1 MNRFSSFALT
11 AAVILTG
18 SCMNSKPPVGVLPEP
33 GELGRLYILNEGG
46 MGMNNSSIDFYDF
59 ADGTY
64 VTDAFPAANPD
75 VALGLGDTGNDL
87 AVYGGKLWA
96 VMNGSDLVEV
106 MDASTIEHIRAID
119 VPACRDIAFSGSY
132 AYVTSWAGNVS
143 DDGDRTGMVYR
154 IDINNLSIAGTVE
167 VGYQPEDIAVLDG
180 KIYVA
185 NSGGMTDG
193 YDNRLSIIDE
203 ESFSLERT
211 VEIAANICD
220 IAPDAYGRL
229 WISSPG
235 DYYSVHSGIYVYDI
249 ASGTVLKT
257 EPGSESGE
265 APCTDPSLTPDLRD
279 SSYPSLTPNPRYG
292 SSSTLSSDP
301 VTGTGQGTRA
311 NTILP
316 EWINDIRVSSMYST
330 GSHLWVLGNENE
342 WDYTAGA
349 GKYCLYTIDCQA
361 LTMTRTELSRTGAES
376 ISNPYGIWVSPD
388 EKTIAITDAASYTEP
403 GYIMFLDANLNLV
416 SSFQTG
422 FLPGH
427 FAVLE

>member
-1 MNRFSSFALT
+1 MNRFSSFVLT

-33 GELGRLYILNEGG
+33 GELGRLYILNEGVMG
-46 MGMNNSSIDFYDF
+46 MGNSSIDFYDF
-59 ADGTY
+59 TDGTY

-75 VALGLGDTGNDL
+75 VTLGLGDTGNDL

-106 MDASTIEHIRAID
+106 MDASTMEHIRAID
-119 VPACRDIAFSGSY
+119 VPACRNITFSGRY

-154 IDINNLSIAGTVE
+154 IDINSLSIAGTVE
-167 VGYQPEDIAVLDG
+167 VGYQPEDIAALDG

-235 DYYSVHSGIYVYDI
+235 DYYSVHSGIYVYDTV
-249 ASGTVLKT
+249 SGAVLQ
-257 EPGSESGE
+257 SG
-265 APCTDPSLTPDLRD
+265 A
-279 SSYPSLTPNPRYG
+279 G
-292 SSSTLSSDP
+292 
-301 VTGTGQGTRA
+301 A
-311 NTILP
+311 NILP

-349 GKYCLYTIDCQA
+349 GKYCLYTIDCQT

-376 ISNPYGIWVSPD
+376 IYNPYGIWVSPD

-403 GYIMFLDANLNLV
+403 GYILFLDANLNFV

>member
-1 MNRFSSFALT
+1 MNRFSSFVLT
-11 AAVILTG
+11 AVVILTG

-33 GELGRLYILNEGG
+33 GELGRLYILNEGVMG
-46 MGMNNSSIDFYDF
+46 MGNSSIDFYDF

-75 VALGLGDTGNDL
+75 VPFGLGDTGNDL

-106 MDASTIEHIRAID
+106 MDALTIEHIMDID
-119 VPACRDIAFSGSY
+119 VPACRNITFSGRY

-154 IDINNLSIAGTVE
+154 IDINSLSIAGTVE
-167 VGYQPEDIAVLDG
+167 VGYQPEDIAALDG

-235 DYYSVHSGIYVYDI
+235 DYYSVHSGIYVYDTV
-249 ASGTVLKT
+249 SGAVVQQKLESAIQYEPESALKS
-257 EPGSESGE
+257 EPG
-265 APCTDPSLTPDLRD
+265 
-279 SSYPSLTPNPRYG
+279 
-292 SSSTLSSDP
+292 
-301 VTGTGQGTRA
+301 A
-311 NTILP
+311 NILP

-376 ISNPYGIWVSPD
+376 IYNPYGIWVSPD

-403 GYIMFLDANLNLV
+403 GYILFLDANLNFV

>member
-1 MNRFSSFALT
+1 MNRFSSFVLT

-33 GELGRLYILNEGG
+33 GELGRLYILNEGVMG
-46 MGMNNSSIDFYDF
+46 MGNSSIDFYDF

-75 VALGLGDTGNDL
+75 VTLGLGDTGNDL

-106 MDASTIEHIRAID
+106 MDASTMEHIRAID
-119 VPACRDIAFSGSY
+119 VPACRDIAFSGRY

-154 IDINNLSIAGTVE
+154 IDINSLSIAGAVE
-167 VGYQPEDIAVLDG
+167 VGYQPEDIAALDG

-203 ESFSLERT
+203 ESFSLERA

-235 DYYSVHSGIYVYDI
+235 DYYSVHSGIYVYDTV
-249 ASGTVLKT
+249 SGTVLK
-257 EPGSESGE
+257 PESG
-265 APCTDPSLTPDLRD
+265 
-279 SSYPSLTPNPRYG
+279 
-292 SSSTLSSDP
+292 
-301 VTGTGQGTRA
+301 A
-311 NTILP
+311 NILP

-403 GYIMFLDANLNLV
+403 GYILFLDANLNFV

>member
-1 MNRFSSFALT
+1 MNRFSSFVLT

-33 GELGRLYILNEGG
+33 GELGRLYIMNEGVMG
-46 MGMNNSSIDFYDF
+46 MGNSSIDFYDF

-75 VALGLGDTGNDL
+75 VTLGLGDTGNDL

-106 MDASTIEHIRAID
+106 MDASTMEHIRAID
-119 VPACRDIAFSGSY
+119 VPACRDIAFSGRY

-154 IDINNLSIAGTVE
+154 IDINSLSIAGTVE
-167 VGYQPEDIAVLDG
+167 VGYQPEDIAALDG

-203 ESFSLERT
+203 ESFSLERA

-235 DYYSVHSGIYVYDI
+235 DYYSVHSGIYVYDTV
-249 ASGTVLKT
+249 SGTVLKS
-257 EPGSESGE
+257 EPG
-265 APCTDPSLTPDLRD
+265 
-279 SSYPSLTPNPRYG
+279 
-292 SSSTLSSDP
+292 
-301 VTGTGQGTRA
+301 A
-311 NTILP
+311 NILP

-403 GYIMFLDANLNLV
+403 GYILFLDANLNFV

>member
-1 MNRFSSFALT
+1 MNRFSSFVLT
-11 AAVILTG
+11 ATVILTG

-33 GELGRLYILNEGG
+33 GELGRLYILNEGVMG
-46 MGMNNSSIDFYDF
+46 MGNSSIDFYDF

-75 VALGLGDTGNDL
+75 VTLGLGDTGNDL

-106 MDASTIEHIRAID
+106 MDASTMEHIRAID
-119 VPACRDIAFSGSY
+119 VPVCRDIAFSGRY

-154 IDINNLSIAGTVE
+154 IDINSLSIAGAVE
-167 VGYQPEDIAVLDG
+167 VGYQPEDIAALDG

-220 IAPDAYGRL
+220 IAPDASGRL

-235 DYYSVHSGIYVYDI
+235 DYYSVHSGIYVYDTV
-249 ASGTVLKT
+249 SGTVLK
-257 EPGSESGE
+257 PESG
-265 APCTDPSLTPDLRD
+265 
-279 SSYPSLTPNPRYG
+279 
-292 SSSTLSSDP
+292 
-301 VTGTGQGTRA
+301 A
-311 NTILP
+311 NILP

-403 GYIMFLDANLNLV
+403 GCILFLDANLNFV

-422 FLPGH
+422 FLPGY

>member
-1 MNRFSSFALT
+1 MNRFSSFVLT

-33 GELGRLYILNEGG
+33 GELGRLYILNEGVMG
-46 MGMNNSSIDFYDF
+46 MGNSSIDFYDF

-75 VALGLGDTGNDL
+75 VTLGLGDTGNDL

-106 MDASTIEHIRAID
+106 MDASTMEHIRAID
-119 VPACRDIAFSGSY
+119 VPVCRDIAFSGRY

-154 IDINNLSIAGTVE
+154 IDINSLSIAGTVE
-167 VGYQPEDIAVLDG
+167 VGYQPEDIAALDG

-203 ESFSLERT
+203 ESFSLERA

-235 DYYSVHSGIYVYDI
+235 DYYSVHSGIYVYDTV
-249 ASGTVLKT
+249 SGTVLK
-257 EPGSESGE
+257 PESG
-265 APCTDPSLTPDLRD
+265 
-279 SSYPSLTPNPRYG
+279 
-292 SSSTLSSDP
+292 
-301 VTGTGQGTRA
+301 A
-311 NTILP
+311 NILP

-403 GYIMFLDANLNLV
+403 GYIMFLDANLNFV

-422 FLPGH
+422 FLPGY

>member
-1 MNRFSSFALT
+1 MNRFSSFVLT
-11 AAVILTG
+11 AVVILTG

-33 GELGRLYILNEGG
+33 GELGRLYILNEGVMG
-46 MGMNNSSIDFYDF
+46 MGNSSIDFYDF
-59 ADGTY
+59 ADRTY

-75 VALGLGDTGNDL
+75 VPFGLGDTGNDL

-96 VMNGSDLVEV
+96 VMNGSNLVEV
-106 MDASTIEHIRAID
+106 MDASTMEHIRAID
-119 VPACRDIAFSGSY
+119 VPACRNITFSGRY

-154 IDINNLSIAGTVE
+154 IDINSLSIAGTVE
-167 VGYQPEDIAVLDG
+167 VGYQPEDIAALDG

-203 ESFSLERT
+203 ESFSLERA

-235 DYYSVHSGIYVYDI
+235 DYYSVHSGIYVYDTV
-249 ASGTVLKT
+249 SGTVLQSGAGAVLQSGAGVSFK
-257 EPGSESGE
+257 SESGVVFQQE
-265 APCTDPSLTPDLRD
+265 S
-279 SSYPSLTPNPRYG
+279 G
-292 SSSTLSSDP
+292 SAIQSEP
-301 VTGTGQGTRA
+301 GA
-311 NTILP
+311 NILP

-349 GKYCLYTIDCQA
+349 GKYCLYIIDCQA

-376 ISNPYGIWVSPD
+376 IYNPYGIWVSPD

-403 GYIMFLDANLNLV
+403 GYILFLDANLNFV

>member
-1 MNRFSSFALT
+1 MNRFSSFVLT

-33 GELGRLYILNEGG
+33 GELGRLYILNEGVMG
-46 MGMNNSSIDFYDF
+46 MGNSSIDFYDF

-75 VALGLGDTGNDL
+75 VTLGLGDTGNDL

-106 MDASTIEHIRAID
+106 MDASTMEHIMAID
-119 VPACRDIAFSGSY
+119 VPVCRDIAFSGRY

-154 IDINNLSIAGTVE
+154 IDINSLSIAGTVE
-167 VGYQPEDIAVLDG
+167 VGYQPEDIAALDG

-203 ESFSLERT
+203 ESFSLERA

-235 DYYSVHSGIYVYDI
+235 DYYSVHSEIYVYDTV
-249 ASGTVLKT
+249 SGTVLKS
-257 EPGSESGE
+257 EPG
-265 APCTDPSLTPDLRD
+265 
-279 SSYPSLTPNPRYG
+279 
-292 SSSTLSSDP
+292 
-301 VTGTGQGTRA
+301 A
-311 NTILP
+311 NILP

-349 GKYCLYTIDCQA
+349 GKYCLYTIDCQT

-376 ISNPYGIWVSPD
+376 IDNPYGIWVSPD

-403 GYIMFLDANLNLV
+403 GYILFLDANLNFV

>member
-1 MNRFSSFALT
+1 MNRFSSFVLT

-33 GELGRLYILNEGG
+33 GELGRLYILNEGVMG
-46 MGMNNSSIDFYDF
+46 MGNSSIDFYDF

-75 VALGLGDTGNDL
+75 VTLGLGDTGNDL

-106 MDASTIEHIRAID
+106 MDASTMEHIRAID
-119 VPACRDIAFSGSY
+119 VPVCRDIAFSGRY

-154 IDINNLSIAGTVE
+154 IDINSLSIAGTVE

-235 DYYSVHSGIYVYDI
+235 DYYSVHSGIYVYDTV
-249 ASGTVLKT
+249 SGTVLKS
-257 EPGSESGE
+257 EPG
-265 APCTDPSLTPDLRD
+265 
-279 SSYPSLTPNPRYG
+279 
-292 SSSTLSSDP
+292 
-301 VTGTGQGTRA
+301 A
-311 NTILP
+311 NILP

-342 WDYTAGA
+342 WDYTAGT

-403 GYIMFLDANLNLV
+403 GYILFLDANLNFV

>member
-1 MNRFSSFALT
+1 MNRFSSFVLT

-33 GELGRLYILNEGG
+33 GELGRLYILNEGVMG
-46 MGMNNSSIDFYDF
+46 MGNSSIDFYDF

-75 VALGLGDTGNDL
+75 VTLGLGDTGNDL

-106 MDASTIEHIRAID
+106 MDASTMEHIRAID
-119 VPACRDIAFSGSY
+119 VPVCRDIAFSGRY

-154 IDINNLSIAGTVE
+154 IDINSLSIAGAVE
-167 VGYQPEDIAVLDG
+167 VGYQPEDIAALDG

-203 ESFSLERT
+203 ESFSLERA

-235 DYYSVHSGIYVYDI
+235 DYYSVHSGIYVYDTV
-249 ASGTVLKT
+249 SGTVLK
-257 EPGSESGE
+257 PESG
-265 APCTDPSLTPDLRD
+265 
-279 SSYPSLTPNPRYG
+279 
-292 SSSTLSSDP
+292 
-301 VTGTGQGTRA
+301 A
-311 NTILP
+311 NILP

-403 GYIMFLDANLNLV
+403 GYILFLDANLNFV

>member
-1 MNRFSSFALT
+1 MNRFSSFVLT

-33 GELGRLYILNEGG
+33 GELGRLYILNEGVMG
-46 MGMNNSSIDFYDF
+46 MGNSSIDFYDF

-75 VALGLGDTGNDL
+75 VTLGLGDTGNDL

-106 MDASTIEHIRAID
+106 MDASTMEHIRAID
-119 VPACRDIAFSGSY
+119 VPACRDIAFSGRY

-154 IDINNLSIAGTVE
+154 IDINSLSIAGTVE

-211 VEIAANICD
+211 VEIAANIYD

-235 DYYSVHSGIYVYDI
+235 DYYSVHSGIYVYDTV
-249 ASGTVLKT
+249 SGAVLQSGAGVSFK
-257 EPGSESGE
+257 SESGVVFQQE
-265 APCTDPSLTPDLRD
+265 S
-279 SSYPSLTPNPRYG
+279 G
-292 SSSTLSSDP
+292 SAIQSEP
-301 VTGTGQGTRA
+301 GA
-311 NTILP
+311 NILP

-342 WDYTAGA
+342 WDSTAGA

-403 GYIMFLDANLNLV
+403 GYILFLDANLNFV

>member
-1 MNRFSSFALT
+1 MNRFSSFVLT

-33 GELGRLYILNEGG
+33 GELGRLYILNEGVMG
-46 MGMNNSSIDFYDF
+46 MGNSSIDFYDF

-75 VALGLGDTGNDL
+75 VTLGLGDTGNDL

-106 MDASTIEHIRAID
+106 MDASTMEHIRAID
-119 VPACRDIAFSGSY
+119 VPVCRDIAFSGRY

-154 IDINNLSIAGTVE
+154 IDINSLSIAGTVE
-167 VGYQPEDIAVLDG
+167 VGYQPEDIAALDG

-203 ESFSLERT
+203 ESFSLERA

-235 DYYSVHSGIYVYDI
+235 DYYSVHSGIYVYDTV
-249 ASGTVLKT
+249 SGTVLK
-257 EPGSESGE
+257 PESG
-265 APCTDPSLTPDLRD
+265 
-279 SSYPSLTPNPRYG
+279 
-292 SSSTLSSDP
+292 
-301 VTGTGQGTRA
+301 A
-311 NTILP
+311 NILP

-403 GYIMFLDANLNLV
+403 GYILFLDANLNFV

>member
-1 MNRFSSFALT
+1 MNRFSSFVLT

-18 SCMNSKPPVGVLPEP
+18 SCMNSKPHVGVLPEP
-33 GELGRLYILNEGG
+33 GELGRLYILNEGVMG
-46 MGMNNSSIDFYDF
+46 MGNSSIDFYDF
-59 ADGTY
+59 ADRTY

-75 VALGLGDTGNDL
+75 VTLGLGDTGNDL

-106 MDASTIEHIRAID
+106 MDASTMEHIRAID
-119 VPACRDIAFSGSY
+119 VPACRDIAFSGRY

-154 IDINNLSIAGTVE
+154 IDINSLSIAGTVE

-235 DYYSVHSGIYVYDI
+235 DYYSVHSGIYVYDTV
-249 ASGTVLKT
+249 SGTVLKS
-257 EPGSESGE
+257 EPG
-265 APCTDPSLTPDLRD
+265 
-279 SSYPSLTPNPRYG
+279 
-292 SSSTLSSDP
+292 
-301 VTGTGQGTRA
+301 A
-311 NTILP
+311 NILP

-349 GKYCLYTIDCQA
+349 GKYCLYIIDCQA

-376 ISNPYGIWVSPD
+376 IYNPYGIWVSPD

-403 GYIMFLDANLNLV
+403 GYILFLDANLNFV

>member
-1 MNRFSSFALT
+1 MNRFSSFVLT

-33 GELGRLYILNEGG
+33 GELGRLYILNEGVMG
-46 MGMNNSSIDFYDF
+46 MGNSSIDFYDF

-75 VALGLGDTGNDL
+75 VTLGLGDTGNDL

-106 MDASTIEHIRAID
+106 MDASTMEHIRAID
-119 VPACRDIAFSGSY
+119 VPVCRDIAFSGRY

-154 IDINNLSIAGTVE
+154 IDINSLSIAGTVE
-167 VGYQPEDIAVLDG
+167 VGYQPEDIAALDG

-203 ESFSLERT
+203 ESFSLERA

-235 DYYSVHSGIYVYDI
+235 DYYSVHSGIYVYDTV
-249 ASGTVLKT
+249 SGTVLKS
-257 EPGSESGE
+257 EPG
-265 APCTDPSLTPDLRD
+265 
-279 SSYPSLTPNPRYG
+279 
-292 SSSTLSSDP
+292 
-301 VTGTGQGTRA
+301 A
-311 NTILP
+311 NILP

-342 WDYTAGA
+342 WDSTAGA
-349 GKYCLYTIDCQA
+349 GKYYLYTIDCQA

-403 GYIMFLDANLNLV
+403 GYILFLDANLNFV

>member
-1 MNRFSSFALT
+1 MNRFSSFVLT

-33 GELGRLYILNEGG
+33 GELGRLYILNEGVMG
-46 MGMNNSSIDFYDF
+46 MGNSSIDFYDF

-75 VALGLGDTGNDL
+75 VPFGLGDTGNDL

-96 VMNGSDLVEV
+96 VMNGSNLVEV
-106 MDASTIEHIRAID
+106 MDASTMEHIRAID
-119 VPACRDIAFSGSY
+119 VPACRDIAFSGRY

-154 IDINNLSIAGTVE
+154 IDINSLSIAGTVE
-167 VGYQPEDIAVLDG
+167 VGYQPEDIAALDG

-235 DYYSVHSGIYVYDI
+235 DYYSVHSGIYVYDT
-249 ASGTVLKT
+249 ASGTVLKP
-257 EPGSESGE
+257 EPG
-265 APCTDPSLTPDLRD
+265 
-279 SSYPSLTPNPRYG
+279 
-292 SSSTLSSDP
+292 
-301 VTGTGQGTRA
+301 A
-311 NTILP
+311 NILP

-349 GKYCLYTIDCQA
+349 GKYCLYTIDYQA

-403 GYIMFLDANLNLV
+403 GYILFLDANLNFV
-416 SSFQTG
+416 CSFQTG

>member
-1 MNRFSSFALT
+1 MNRFSSFVLT

-33 GELGRLYILNEGG
+33 GELGRLYILNEGVMG
-46 MGMNNSSIDFYDF
+46 MGNSSIDFYDF

-75 VALGLGDTGNDL
+75 VPFGLGDTGNDL

-96 VMNGSDLVEV
+96 VMNGSNLVEV
-106 MDASTIEHIRAID
+106 MDALTIEHIMDID
-119 VPACRDIAFSGSY
+119 VPACRDIAFSGRY

-154 IDINNLSIAGTVE
+154 IDINSLSIAGTVE

-180 KIYVA
+180 KIYVT

-235 DYYSVHSGIYVYDI
+235 DYYSAHSGIYVYDTV
-249 ASGTVLKT
+249 SGTVLKP
-257 EPGSESGE
+257 EPGAVLQSGAGVSFKSESGVVFQQE
-265 APCTDPSLTPDLRD
+265 S
-279 SSYPSLTPNPRYG
+279 G
-292 SSSTLSSDP
+292 SAIQSEP
-301 VTGTGQGTRA
+301 GA
-311 NTILP
+311 NILP

-376 ISNPYGIWVSPD
+376 IYNPYGIWVSPD

-403 GYIMFLDANLNLV
+403 GYILFLDANLNFV

>member
-1 MNRFSSFALT
+1 MNRFSSFVLT

-33 GELGRLYILNEGG
+33 GELGRLYILNEGVMG
-46 MGMNNSSIDFYDF
+46 MGNSSIDFYDF

-75 VALGLGDTGNDL
+75 VTLGLGDTGNDL

-106 MDASTIEHIRAID
+106 MDASTMEHIRAID
-119 VPACRDIAFSGSY
+119 VPACRDIAFSGRY

-154 IDINNLSIAGTVE
+154 IDINSLSIAGTVE

-235 DYYSVHSGIYVYDI
+235 DYYSVHSEIYVYDTV
-249 ASGTVLKT
+249 SGTVLKS
-257 EPGSESGE
+257 EPG
-265 APCTDPSLTPDLRD
+265 
-279 SSYPSLTPNPRYG
+279 
-292 SSSTLSSDP
+292 
-301 VTGTGQGTRA
+301 A
-311 NTILP
+311 NILP

-349 GKYCLYTIDCQA
+349 GKYCLYTIDCQT

-376 ISNPYGIWVSPD
+376 IDNPYGIWVSPD

-403 GYIMFLDANLNLV
+403 GYILFLDANLNFV

>member
-1 MNRFSSFALT
+1 MNRFSSFVLT

-33 GELGRLYILNEGG
+33 GELGRLYILNEGVMG
-46 MGMNNSSIDFYDF
+46 MGNSSIDFYDF

-75 VALGLGDTGNDL
+75 VPFGLGDTGNDL

-96 VMNGSDLVEV
+96 VMNGSDLIEV
-106 MDASTIEHIRAID
+106 MDASTMEHIRAID
-119 VPACRDIAFSGSY
+119 VPVCRDIAFSGRY

-154 IDINNLSIAGTVE
+154 IDINSLSIAGTVE

-235 DYYSVHSGIYVYDI
+235 DYYSVHSGIYVYDTV
-249 ASGTVLKT
+249 SGTVLKS
-257 EPGSESGE
+257 EPG
-265 APCTDPSLTPDLRD
+265 
-279 SSYPSLTPNPRYG
+279 
-292 SSSTLSSDP
+292 
-301 VTGTGQGTRA
+301 A
-311 NTILP
+311 NILP

-361 LTMTRTELSRTGAES
+361 LTMTCTELSRTGAES

-403 GYIMFLDANLNLV
+403 GYILFLDANLNFV

>member
-1 MNRFSSFALT
+1 MNRFSSFVLT

-33 GELGRLYILNEGG
+33 GELGRLYILNEGV

-75 VALGLGDTGNDL
+75 VTLGLGDTGNDL

-106 MDASTIEHIRAID
+106 MDASTMEHIRAID
-119 VPACRDIAFSGSY
+119 VPVCRDIAFSGRY

-154 IDINNLSIAGTVE
+154 IDINSLSIAGTVE
-167 VGYQPEDIAVLDG
+167 VGYQPEGIAVLDG

-203 ESFSLERT
+203 ESFSLERA
-211 VEIAANICD
+211 VEIAANIYD

-249 ASGTVLKT
+249 ASGTVLKS
-257 EPGSESGE
+257 EPG
-265 APCTDPSLTPDLRD
+265 
-279 SSYPSLTPNPRYG
+279 
-292 SSSTLSSDP
+292 
-301 VTGTGQGTRA
+301 A
-311 NTILP
+311 NILP

-376 ISNPYGIWVSPD
+376 IYNPYGIWVSPD

-403 GYIMFLDANLNLV
+403 GYILFLDANLNFV

>member
-1 MNRFSSFALT
+1 MNRFSSFVLT
-11 AAVILTG
+11 AVVILTG

-33 GELGRLYILNEGG
+33 GELGRLYILNEGVMG
-46 MGMNNSSIDFYDF
+46 MGNSSIDFYDF

-75 VALGLGDTGNDL
+75 VPFGLGDTGNDL

-106 MDASTIEHIRAID
+106 MDALTIEHIRAID
-119 VPACRDIAFSGSY
+119 VPACRDIAFSGRY

-154 IDINNLSIAGTVE
+154 IDINSLSIAGTVE
-167 VGYQPEDIAVLDG
+167 VGYQPEDIAALDG

-229 WISSPG
+229 WISSSG
-235 DYYSVHSGIYVYDI
+235 DYYSVHSGIYVYDTV
-249 ASGTVLKT
+249 SGTVLK
-257 EPGSESGE
+257 PESG
-265 APCTDPSLTPDLRD
+265 
-279 SSYPSLTPNPRYG
+279 
-292 SSSTLSSDP
+292 
-301 VTGTGQGTRA
+301 A
-311 NTILP
+311 NILP

-376 ISNPYGIWVSPD
+376 IYNPYGIWVSPD

-403 GYIMFLDANLNLV
+403 GYILFLDANLNFV

>member
-1 MNRFSSFALT
+1 MNRFSSFVLT

-33 GELGRLYILNEGG
+33 GELGRLYILNEGVMG
-46 MGMNNSSIDFYDF
+46 MGNSSIDFYDF

-75 VALGLGDTGNDL
+75 VTLGLGDTGNDL

-106 MDASTIEHIRAID
+106 MDASTMEHIRAID
-119 VPACRDIAFSGSY
+119 VPACRDIAFSERY

-154 IDINNLSIAGTVE
+154 IDINRLSIAGTVE

-203 ESFSLERT
+203 ESFSLEKT

-235 DYYSVHSGIYVYDI
+235 DYYSVHSGIYVYDTV
-249 ASGTVLKT
+249 SGAVVQ
-257 EPGSESGE
+257 PESG
-265 APCTDPSLTPDLRD
+265 
-279 SSYPSLTPNPRYG
+279 
-292 SSSTLSSDP
+292 
-301 VTGTGQGTRA
+301 A
-311 NTILP
+311 NILP

-403 GYIMFLDANLNLV
+403 GYILFLDANLNFV

>member
-1 MNRFSSFALT
+1 MNRFSSFVLT

-33 GELGRLYILNEGG
+33 GELGRLYILNEGVMG
-46 MGMNNSSIDFYDF
+46 MGNSSIDFYDF

-75 VALGLGDTGNDL
+75 VTLGLGDTGNDL

-106 MDASTIEHIRAID
+106 MDASTMEHIRAID
-119 VPACRDIAFSGSY
+119 VPVCRDIAFSGRY

-154 IDINNLSIAGTVE
+154 IDINSLSIAGAVE
-167 VGYQPEDIAVLDG
+167 VGYQPEDIAALDG

-203 ESFSLERT
+203 ESFSLERA

-235 DYYSVHSGIYVYDI
+235 DYYSVHSGIYVYDTV
-249 ASGTVLKT
+249 SGTVLK
-257 EPGSESGE
+257 PESG
-265 APCTDPSLTPDLRD
+265 
-279 SSYPSLTPNPRYG
+279 
-292 SSSTLSSDP
+292 
-301 VTGTGQGTRA
+301 A
-311 NTILP
+311 NILP

-403 GYIMFLDANLNLV
+403 GYILFLDANLNFV

-422 FLPGH
+422 FLPGY

>member
-33 GELGRLYILNEGG
+33 GELGRLYILNEGVMG
-46 MGMNNSSIDFYDF
+46 MGNSSIDFYDF

-75 VALGLGDTGNDL
+75 VPFGLGDTGNDL

-96 VMNGSDLVEV
+96 VMNGSNLVEV
-106 MDASTIEHIRAID
+106 MDALTMEHIRAID
-119 VPACRDIAFSGSY
+119 VPVCRDIAFSGRY

-154 IDINNLSIAGTVE
+154 IDINSLSIAGTVE
-167 VGYQPEDIAVLDG
+167 VGYQPEDIAALDG

-203 ESFSLERT
+203 ESFSLERA

-220 IAPDAYGRL
+220 IAPDVYGRL

-235 DYYSVHSGIYVYDI
+235 DYYSVHSGIYVYDTV
-249 ASGTVLKT
+249 SGTVLKS
-257 EPGSESGE
+257 EPG
-265 APCTDPSLTPDLRD
+265 
-279 SSYPSLTPNPRYG
+279 
-292 SSSTLSSDP
+292 
-301 VTGTGQGTRA
+301 A
-311 NTILP
+311 NILP

-403 GYIMFLDANLNLV
+403 GYILFLDANLNFV

>member
-1 MNRFSSFALT
+1 MNRFSSFVLT

-33 GELGRLYILNEGG
+33 GELGRLYILNEGVMG
-46 MGMNNSSIDFYDF
+46 MGNSSIDFYDF

-75 VALGLGDTGNDL
+75 VPFGLGNTGNDL

-106 MDASTIEHIRAID
+106 MDASTMEHIRAID
-119 VPACRDIAFSGSY
+119 VPACRDITFSGRY

-154 IDINNLSIAGTVE
+154 IDINSLSIAGTVE
-167 VGYQPEDIAVLDG
+167 VGYQPEDIAALDG

-235 DYYSVHSGIYVYDI
+235 DYYSVHSGIYVYDT
-249 ASGTVLKT
+249 ASGAVVQ
-257 EPGSESGE
+257 PESG
-265 APCTDPSLTPDLRD
+265 
-279 SSYPSLTPNPRYG
+279 
-292 SSSTLSSDP
+292 
-301 VTGTGQGTRA
+301 A
-311 NTILP
+311 NILP

-349 GKYCLYTIDCQA
+349 GKYCLYIIDCQA

-376 ISNPYGIWVSPD
+376 IYNPYGIWVSPD

-403 GYIMFLDANLNLV
+403 GYILFLDANLNFV

>member
-1 MNRFSSFALT
+1 MNRFSSFVLT

-33 GELGRLYILNEGG
+33 GELGRLYILNEGVMG
-46 MGMNNSSIDFYDF
+46 MGNSSIDFYDF

-75 VALGLGDTGNDL
+75 VTLGLGDTGNDL

-106 MDASTIEHIRAID
+106 MDASTMEHIKAID
-119 VPACRDIAFSGSY
+119 VPVCRDIAFSGRY

-154 IDINNLSIAGTVE
+154 IDINSLSIAGTVE

-235 DYYSVHSGIYVYDI
+235 DYYSVHSGIYVYDTV
-249 ASGTVLKT
+249 SGAVLKS
-257 EPGSESGE
+257 EPG
-265 APCTDPSLTPDLRD
+265 
-279 SSYPSLTPNPRYG
+279 
-292 SSSTLSSDP
+292 
-301 VTGTGQGTRA
+301 A
-311 NTILP
+311 NILP

-388 EKTIAITDAASYTEP
+388 KKTIAITDAASYTEP
-403 GYIMFLDANLNLV
+403 GYILFLDANLNFV

>member
-1 MNRFSSFALT
+1 MFFNYFYTMNRFSSFALT

-33 GELGRLYILNEGG
+33 GELGRLYILNEGV

-75 VALGLGDTGNDL
+75 VTLGLGDTGNDL

-106 MDASTIEHIRAID
+106 MDASTMEHIRDID
-119 VPACRDIAFSGSY
+119 VPACRDITFSGRY

-154 IDINNLSIAGTVE
+154 IDINSLSIAGTVE
-167 VGYQPEDIAVLDG
+167 VGYQPEGIAVLDG

-203 ESFSLERT
+203 ESFSLERA
-211 VEIAANICD
+211 VEIAANIYD

-249 ASGTVLKT
+249 ASGTVLKP
-257 EPGSESGE
+257 ESESVLQSG
-265 APCTDPSLTPDLRD
+265 A
-279 SSYPSLTPNPRYG
+279 G
-292 SSSTLSSDP
+292 SVLQESGS
-301 VTGTGQGTRA
+301 
-311 NTILP
+311 NILP

-330 GSHLWVLGNENE
+330 GNHLWVLGNENE
-342 WDYTAGA
+342 WDYTTGA

-403 GYIMFLDANLNLV
+403 GYILFLDANLNLV

-427 FAVLE
+427 FATLE

>member
-1 MNRFSSFALT
+1 MNRFSSFVLT

-33 GELGRLYILNEGG
+33 GELGRLYILNEGVMG
-46 MGMNNSSIDFYDF
+46 MGNSSIDFYDF

-75 VALGLGDTGNDL
+75 VTLGLGDTGNDI

-106 MDASTIEHIRAID
+106 MDASTMEHIRAID
-119 VPACRDIAFSGSY
+119 VPVCRDIAFSGRY

-154 IDINNLSIAGTVE
+154 IDINSLSIAGAVE
-167 VGYQPEDIAVLDG
+167 VGYQPEDIAALDG

-203 ESFSLERT
+203 ESFSLERA

-235 DYYSVHSGIYVYDI
+235 DYYSVHSGIYVYDTV
-249 ASGTVLKT
+249 SGTVLK
-257 EPGSESGE
+257 PESG
-265 APCTDPSLTPDLRD
+265 
-279 SSYPSLTPNPRYG
+279 
-292 SSSTLSSDP
+292 
-301 VTGTGQGTRA
+301 A
-311 NTILP
+311 NILP

-403 GYIMFLDANLNLV
+403 GYILFLDANLNFV

-422 FLPGH
+422 FLPGY

>member
-1 MNRFSSFALT
+1 MNRFSSFVLT

-33 GELGRLYILNEGG
+33 GELGRLYILNEGVMG
-46 MGMNNSSIDFYDF
+46 MGNSSIDFYDF

-75 VALGLGDTGNDL
+75 VTLGLGDTGNDL

-106 MDASTIEHIRAID
+106 MDASTMEHIRAID
-119 VPACRDIAFSGSY
+119 VPACRDIAFSGRY

-154 IDINNLSIAGTVE
+154 IDINSLSIAGAVE
-167 VGYQPEDIAVLDG
+167 VGYQPEDIAALDG

-203 ESFSLERT
+203 ESFSLERA

-249 ASGTVLKT
+249 ASGTVLKP
-257 EPGSESGE
+257 EPG
-265 APCTDPSLTPDLRD
+265 
-279 SSYPSLTPNPRYG
+279 
-292 SSSTLSSDP
+292 
-301 VTGTGQGTRA
+301 A
-311 NTILP
+311 NILP

-403 GYIMFLDANLNLV
+403 GYILFLDANLNFV

-422 FLPGH
+422 FLPGY

>member
-1 MNRFSSFALT
+1 MNRFSSFVLT

-33 GELGRLYILNEGG
+33 GELGRLYILNEGARG
-46 MGMNNSSIDFYDF
+46 MGNSSIDFYDF

-75 VALGLGDTGNDL
+75 VTLGLGDTGNDL

-106 MDASTIEHIRAID
+106 MDASTMEHIRAID
-119 VPACRDIAFSGSY
+119 VPACRDIAFSGRY

-154 IDINNLSIAGTVE
+154 IDINSLSIAGTVE
-167 VGYQPEDIAVLDG
+167 VGYQPEDIAALDG

-235 DYYSVHSGIYVYDI
+235 DYYSVHSGIYVYDTV
-249 ASGTVLKT
+249 SGTVLKS
-257 EPGSESGE
+257 EPG
-265 APCTDPSLTPDLRD
+265 
-279 SSYPSLTPNPRYG
+279 
-292 SSSTLSSDP
+292 
-301 VTGTGQGTRA
+301 A
-311 NTILP
+311 NILP

-403 GYIMFLDANLNLV
+403 GYILFLDANLNFV

>member
-1 MNRFSSFALT
+1 MNRFSSFVLT

-33 GELGRLYILNEGG
+33 GELGRLYIMNEGVMG
-46 MGMNNSSIDFYDF
+46 MGNSSIDFYDF

-75 VALGLGDTGNDL
+75 VTLGLGDTGNDL

-96 VMNGSDLVEV
+96 VMNGSNLVEV
-106 MDASTIEHIRAID
+106 MDASTMEHIRAID
-119 VPACRDIAFSGSY
+119 VPACRDIAFSGRY

-154 IDINNLSIAGTVE
+154 IDINSLSIAGTVE

-235 DYYSVHSGIYVYDI
+235 DYYSVHSGIYVYDTV
-249 ASGTVLKT
+249 SGTVLKS
-257 EPGSESGE
+257 EPG
-265 APCTDPSLTPDLRD
+265 
-279 SSYPSLTPNPRYG
+279 
-292 SSSTLSSDP
+292 
-301 VTGTGQGTRA
+301 A
-311 NTILP
+311 NILP

-403 GYIMFLDANLNLV
+403 GYILFLDANLNFV